1 MYDTSFSNEN
11 DGFDEEGNPRV
22 TVMDCHCGCGQ
33 CAKGCACKA
42 TFDNM
47 LIDELCACGE
57 QNV

>member
-1 MYDTSFSNEN
+1 MAFTEN

-22 TVMDCHCGCGQ
+22 TELTACHCGCGQ

-47 LIDELCACGE
+47 LVDELCGCGG
-57 QNV
+57 